1 MCTTQFRIIIE
12 SRPAINVVLPPFYIV
27 TRAFKVGQ
35 EHVICK
41 NDLYRNKHTSAA
53 AQGAA
58 VAAPAISPALN
69 VHVHR
74 RQLSHPLLF
83 LVTDPLL
90 A

>member
-12 SRPAINVVLPPFYIV
+12 SRPAINVVLPPFV
-27 TRAFKVGQ
+27 TTRALKVGQ

-58 VAAPAISPALN
+58 VAAPAIRPALN

-74 RQLSHPLLF
+74 RQHSHPLLF